1 MGKLKGKV
9 SNNNGIAAE
18 NITKKKLK
26 KRVSLILLFFILIF
40 AVVWGNWGKIIYS
53 NFANHTIAST
63 PSENESISPYSIEKI
78 KVIVLPSQD
87 ESYNAKFLKEVFFN
101 IQKQYVVQFI
111 NYRGWALAKKIAE
124 RREPVILR
132 NTSME
137 NWGARKRWNP
147 KYIQENVPIFHGVHR
162 KPFRS
167 EKSANNDFGNSSSS
181 LPDNTFLYFR
191 NDQAFYKH
199 LIQFDPSLSDPFFP
213 SEVIILSLIS
223 PFPSSLPFS

>member
-101 IQKQYVVQFI
+101 IQYVVQFI
-111 NYRGWALAKKIAE
+111 NYQGLGFGQKDCRKK
-124 RREPVILR
+124 R
-132 NTSME
+132 TSDFEEYIHGELGRQKKME
-137 NWGARKRWNP
+137 
-147 KYIQENVPIFHGVHR
+147 
-162 KPFRS
+162 S
-167 EKSANNDFGNSSSS
+167 
-181 LPDNTFLYFR
+181 
-191 NDQAFYKH
+191 
-199 LIQFDPSLSDPFFP
+199 
-213 SEVIILSLIS
+213 
-223 PFPSSLPFS
+223 